1 MKSNHRQEVLAIR
14 RRLHLTQRQFATR
27 FGFPVATLRHWER
40 GDRCPNRTALVLLFL
55 IRDNP
60 CAVRQA
66 VLRTRQRLP
75 GVLPV
80 NDPGRPYRSPRGYGR
95 QPRIPL

>member
-1 MKSNHRQEVLAIR
+1 MKALYRQEVLAIR
-14 RRLHLTQRQFATR
+14 RRLNLTQRQFATR

-40 GDRCPNRTALVLLFL
+40 GDRCPNRTALVLLCL

-66 VLRTRQRLP
+66 VLRTRQRLA
-75 GVLPV
+75 GMLPA
-80 NDPGRPYRSPRGYGR
+80 NEPWRPRRSPRGFGR
-95 QPRIPL
+95 QPRIPI